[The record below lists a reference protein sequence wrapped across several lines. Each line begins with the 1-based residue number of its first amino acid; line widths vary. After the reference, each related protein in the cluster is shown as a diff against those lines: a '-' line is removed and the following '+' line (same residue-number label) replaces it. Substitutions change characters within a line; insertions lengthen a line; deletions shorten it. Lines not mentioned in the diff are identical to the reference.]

1 MRLNNKAFSMVEIIV
16 TFSII
21 MIVVSGLL
29 IIVANYRNK
38 VEISIERL
46 TLDTFKDNITR
57 DIYKDI
63 YEKGIKSID
72 TEGDCQ
78 KLIQLNKC
86 INITWKD
93 GKTTQLGTSKIND
106 ENTIDDKY
114 IYYDGIKYKLKD
126 MLYDSDNLPDGRTLS
141 ELALI
146 KVNDDGIFNKKVEVL
161 ENGEIVNIYK
171 IDIDISHVDYKE
183 DFGIHIVATD
193 EDISLLK

>member
-1 MRLNNKAFSMVEIIV
+1 MIMRLNNKAFSMVEIIV

-72 TEGDCQ
+72 TEGKCLD
-78 KLIQLNKC
+78 LNQLSKC
-86 INITWKD
+86 INITWKNNE
-93 GKTTQLGTSKIND
+93 TTQLGTSKIND
-106 ENTIDDKY
+106 ENTIEDRY
-114 IYYDGIKYKLKD
+114 IFYDGIKYKLKD
-126 MLYDSDNLPDGRTLS
+126 MMIYDSEHIPKDRKISNLF
-141 ELALI
+141 LI
-146 KVNDDGIFNKKVEVL
+146 KKKVEVL